1 MRRDQDLY
9 NKYDQLLPSKFRGGY
24 LIIALDEK
32 IKHGELD
39 EYFTLNDIELI
50 LREISFEF
58 EQESVRQWSQIK
70 DDLLNYLIANH
81 PEEPGKY
88 YLTEYAKGVLDLMR
102 NKLENP
108 YKNQPLKENFEKCF
122 SILPQE
128 ILDINDLER
137 KFGRLF
143 IAGPKKIIIDHL
155 EGLEDELKDAYRMLN
170 GLLDNEGQEAVEMV
184 RAFALTFRKFGERAQ
199 DITDAMRS
207 KDRFLKDLGDV
218 VDFFYREMD
227 GARIL
232 EDIDQKKKLNENWE
246 RSRAIYA
253 DIEIFFN
260 AVERKI
266 NGARRQIFNA
276 SEKLSELQEYFSSR
290 SNYRLRVQKL
300 LSYLLETSSFTE
312 DEITVDTDFPLKSLV
327 YEQPRM
333 FHQKH
338 YEFIDREPNRV
349 IFVLPDPIYERQE
362 REKIN
367 KEVSRQQVINMWV
380 EKLKEQL
387 AHEKDISLE
396 KEMRRIIAD
405 QGDFSVA
412 YGVAAELVALAS
424 TEQGINI
431 DIHQQ
436 LTEIQKENL
445 TTWITRITM

>member
-50 LREISFEF
+50 LRRISFEF

-122 SILPQE
+122 SILPQK

-300 LSYLLETSSFTE
+300 LSYLLETSSFGE
-312 DEITVDTDFPLKSLV
+312 DEINVDTDFPLKNLV

-338 YEFIDREPNRV
+338 YEFVDREPNRV
-349 IFVLPDPIYERQE
+349 IVVLPDPLYEHQE
-362 REKIN
+362 REKIDQ
-367 KEVSRQQVINMWV
+367 EVSRQQVINIWV
-380 EKLKEQL
+380 EKLTEQL
-387 AHEKDISLE
+387 VNEKDLSLE
-396 KEMRRIIAD
+396 REMRQIIDD

-412 YGVAAELVALAS
+412 YGVAAELIALAS
-424 TEQGINI
+424 TEQGIQI
-431 DIHQQ
+431 DIRQQ

>member
-1 MRRDQDLY
+1 MRRDQGLY
-9 NKYDQLLPSKFRGGY
+9 SKYDQLLPSKFRGGY

-32 IKHGELD
+32 IKFGELD
-39 EYFTLNDIELI
+39 EYFTLNDIEFI

-81 PEEPGKY
+81 PEEPGRY

-128 ILDINDLER
+128 IKDINDLER

-155 EGLEDELKDAYRMLN
+155 EGLEDELRDAYLMLN
-170 GLLDNEGQEAVEMV
+170 GLLDNQGQEAVEMV

-227 GARIL
+227 EGRSL
-232 EDIDQKKKLNENWE
+232 EDSDKKKKLNENWE

-290 SNYRLRVQKL
+290 SNYRLKVQKL
-300 LSYLLETSSFTE
+300 LVYLLETSSFGE
-312 DEITVDTDFPLKSLV
+312 DEINVDTDFPLKNLV

-338 YEFIDREPNRV
+338 YEFVDRAPNRV
-349 IFVLPDPIYERQE
+349 IVVLPDPLYEHQE
-362 REKIN
+362 REKIDQ
-367 KEVSRQQVINMWV
+367 EVSRQQVINIWV
-380 EKLKEQL
+380 EKLTEQL
-387 AHEKDISLE
+387 VNEKDLSLE
-396 KEMRRIIAD
+396 REMRRIIDD

-412 YGVAAELVALAS
+412 YGVAAELIALAS
-424 TEQGINI
+424 TEQGIQI
-431 DIHQQ
+431 DIRQQ

-445 TTWITRITM
+445 TTWITKITM

>member
-1 MRRDQDLY
+1 MRRDQGLY
-9 NKYDQLLPSKFRGGY
+9 SKYDQLLPSKFRGGY

-32 IKHGELD
+32 IKFGELD
-39 EYFTLNDIELI
+39 EYFTLNDIEFI

-81 PEEPGKY
+81 PEEPGRY

-128 ILDINDLER
+128 IKDINDLER

-155 EGLEDELKDAYRMLN
+155 EGLEDELRDAYLMLN
-170 GLLDNEGQEAVEMV
+170 GLLDNQGQEAVEMV

-227 GARIL
+227 EGRSL
-232 EDIDQKKKLNENWE
+232 EDSDKKKKLNENWE

-290 SNYRLRVQKL
+290 SNYRLKVQKL
-300 LSYLLETSSFTE
+300 LVYLLETSSFGE
-312 DEITVDTDFPLKSLV
+312 DEINVDTDFPLKNLV

-338 YEFIDREPNRV
+338 YEFVDREPNRV
-349 IFVLPDPIYERQE
+349 IVVLPDPLYEHQE
-362 REKIN
+362 REKIDQ
-367 KEVSRQQVINMWV
+367 EVSRQQVINIWV
-380 EKLKEQL
+380 EKLTEQL
-387 AHEKDISLE
+387 VNEKDLSLE
-396 KEMRRIIAD
+396 REMRRIIDD

-412 YGVAAELVALAS
+412 YGVAAELIALAS
-424 TEQGINI
+424 TEQGIQI
-431 DIHQQ
+431 DIRQQ